1 MTIYLVYRD
10 MDEKTLQTSGLTNG
24 FELIG
29 KPMPG
34 SKMVRTGVLRGRS
47 GCADIYV
54 SHVVSGEMFIVVYTN
69 RALNAAERGRIVDKA
84 NFFVGARYTSN

>member
-10 MDEKTLQTSGLTNG
+10 MDETSLQTSRLTNG

-29 KPMPG
+29 KPIPG

-47 GCADIYV
+47 GCADI
-54 SHVVSGEMFIVVYTN
+54 HVAHIVSGEMFIVVYTN
-69 RALNAAERGRIVDKA
+69 HALNAAERRRIVDKA
-84 NFFVGARYTSN
+84 NVFVGARYTSN